1 MSRLTQVHFCEMRSL
16 TMNEVVEVRMASW
29 QTMVQNRNASGLS
42 IKDWCPANKVSES
55 QYYYRLRQLRN
66 AALSV
71 ASQTSTLNVG
81 EFTPIPLGAVQPQ
94 PFSEKCHLSFLAE
107 PDPTNSRA

>member
-1 MSRLTQVHFCEMRSL
+1 
-16 TMNEVVEVRMASW
+16 MNKVVEVRMASW
-29 QTMVQNRNASGLS
+29 KAMVQERNASGLS

-94 PFSEKCHLSFLAE
+94 PFSEKCHLSFLQNQIRPVLE
-107 PDPTNSRA
+107 